1 MTQTTLDELRQL
13 LTPRGV
19 ICDADET
26 ARYLQDWRGIFRGQ
40 ALAVLRPGSAGE
52 VAGALAICRRA
63 GIAVVPQ
70 GGNTG
75 MVGGSVP
82 STDAPTVLL
91 SLERLDAI
99 REIDTVDDTM
109 TVEAGCILAD
119 IQAAA
124 READRLF
131 PLSLG
136 AEGSCRIG
144 GNIATNAGGVH
155 VLRYGMTRDL
165 VMGLEVALPDG
176 TLWNGLRRLR
186 KDNTGY
192 DLKQLFIGS
201 EGTLGIVTAAV
212 VKLFPRPREHVVAL
226 LAIPEPA
233 AALAIL
239 GRLRQATGDRV
250 AAIELMMRAG
260 IDISI
265 RHVPGARDPLEAPYP
280 AYLLV
285 ELATP
290 RADEGLAALFEGLVP
305 GLMDDGL
312 VLDGTIAANEA
323 QAESLWA
330 LREGIT
336 EGLQHE
342 GIQLKHDVSVP
353 VSRIPA
359 FLAAADEAVA
369 RVSEAVRIV
378 AFGHV
383 GDGNI
388 HYNLILPAGLD
399 AAGTEALR
407 EPLTHAVYDTV
418 SAFDGSISAEHG
430 LGQLK
435 AREIA
440 RYKTPLELALMRRI
454 KQALDPDGL
463 MNPGKVFADG

>member
-1 MTQTTLDELRQL
+1 MAQTTLDELRQL

-19 ICDADET
+19 ICGADET

-52 VAGALAICRRA
+52 VAGALAICQRA

-82 STDAPTVLL
+82 STDAPTALL

-99 REIDTVDDTM
+99 REIDTIDDTM

-201 EGTLGIVTAAV
+201 EGTLGVVTAAV

-233 AALAIL
+233 AALTIL

-250 AAIELMMRAG
+250 AAIELMMRVG

-290 RADEGLAALFEGLVP
+290 RADEGLAALFEGLLP
-305 GLMDDGL
+305 ELMEAGL

-383 GDGNI
+383 GDGNV
-388 HYNLILPAGLD
+388 HYNLILPARLD